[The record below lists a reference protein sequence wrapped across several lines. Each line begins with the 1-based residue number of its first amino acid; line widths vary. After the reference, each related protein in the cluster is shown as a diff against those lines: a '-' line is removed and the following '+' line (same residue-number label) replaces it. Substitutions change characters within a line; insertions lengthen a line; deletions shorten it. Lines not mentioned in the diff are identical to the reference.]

1 MRLSLSPIAKS
12 ITIAQYNFKD
22 VLPQLST
29 QELLIGIPVGKQ
41 HFINLSIPKHVVQ
54 EWQEIALK
62 S

>member
-1 MRLSLSPIAKS
+1 M
-12 ITIAQYNFKD
+12 AQYDFKNI
-22 VLPQLST
+22 LPQLST

-41 HFINLSIPKHVVQ
+41 HFINLSIPKYVVQ